1 MVWTL
6 HPETLLFTERY
17 REHMGKYQWAYTWAC
32 QFSPSDT
39 RLMVGGVANAVGGEM
54 AIYDTGEWEGP
65 PESDKRSM
73 AICVLLSSKMYRPH
87 QVFISYVH
95 ATVET
100 HVKV

>member
-65 PESDKRSM
+65 PSR
-73 AICVLLSSKMYRPH
+73 INVQWR
-87 QVFISYVH
+87 YVSCCLQRCIGH
-95 ATVET
+95 I
-100 HVKV
+100 KFS